1 MNARTE
7 ISKSITH
14 CLVYGQNHEKGG
26 ECFFSQDLDPTLSP
40 EEQAKDWE
48 TMSNDYKRNI
58 CHIIVSFSDN
68 DTKKLRAMNPRD
80 MVRRE
85 REILLTFFKE
95 LKSRGNDITESPY
108 AVFHHGNTDNEHFH
122 IYVHMT
128 NRKGKRWENKFVRKN
143 AIRSAAKVSLD
154 FGLEGSRKAMMREL
168 AHQQHVNGQSTEERA
183 KRTRSRE
190 RSSDQQTINERMYR
204 AERNREAEK
213 RKANFKLLIEKT
225 VASNPDNVVIELRKF
240 GIELFQDPSL
250 GIAMKAVDKD
260 GKERRY
266 ALKKHLKVSDS
277 VIAKLSTL
285 KLPADYVSVTDKKK
299 AEAKAH
305 VVEKVSAGRTAHPS
319 AKGSQRT
326 NGMPIS
332 GASSSV
338 LNVGG
343 GSHGG
348 TTQQG
353 DVNPDGS
360 RNINRDDLDEEWRRR
375 NGYHM

>member
-1 MNARTE
+1 M
-7 ISKSITH
+7 SKSITH

-48 TMSNDYKRNI
+48 AMSNNYKRNI

-85 REILLTFFKE
+85 REILLAFFKE
-95 LKSRGNDITESPY
+95 LKNRGNDITESPY

-168 AHQQHVNGQSTEERA
+168 AHQQHISGQSIEERT

-213 RKANFKLLIEKT
+213 RKANFKLLIEKM
-225 VASNPDNVVIELRKF
+225 VDSNPDDVVVELRKV

-250 GIAMKAVDKD
+250 GIAMKGVDKE

-266 ALKKHLKVSDS
+266 ALKKHLKVNDY
-277 VIAKLSTL
+277 VIAKLSIL

-305 VVEKVSAGRTAHPS
+305 VVEKVSAGLTAHPS
-319 AKGSQRT
+319 PKGSQRT

-332 GASSSV
+332 GASSYV
-338 LNVGG
+338 LNVNG

>member
-7 ISKSITH
+7 MSTSITH
-14 CLVYGQNHEKGG
+14 CLVYGQNRDKGG
-26 ECFFSQDLDPTLSP
+26 ECFFSQDLDPTLTP
-40 EEQAKDWE
+40 EEQARDWE
-48 TMSNDYKRNI
+48 AMSNNYKRNI

-85 REILLTFFKE
+85 REILLAFFKE
-95 LKSRGNDITESPY
+95 LKIRGNDITESPY

-128 NRKGKRWENKFVRKN
+128 NRKGERWENKFVRKN

-154 FGLEGSRKAMMREL
+154 FGLEGSRKAMIREL
-168 AHQQHVNGQSTEERA
+168 AHQQYVNGQNSEEKVKT
-183 KRTRSRE
+183 KRSHKPA
-190 RSSDQQTINERMYR
+190 SDQQSINDRMRR
-204 AERNREAEK
+204 AESVREAEK

-225 VASNPDNVVIELRKF
+225 VSSDPDDVVVELRKF
-240 GIELFQDPSL
+240 GIELFRDPSL
-250 GIAMKAVDKD
+250 GIAMRAIDKE

-266 ALKKHLKVSDS
+266 ALKKHLGVNDAT
-277 VIAKLSTL
+277 IAKLESL
-285 KLPADYVSVTDKKK
+285 KLQTDYVSVSDKKR
-299 AEAKAH
+299 AEAKAAVKSGPAVKH
-305 VVEKVSAGRTAHPS
+305 SSQSPKQSSKTAH
-319 AKGSQRT
+319 ANGKGLS
-326 NGMPIS
+326 N
-332 GASSSV
+332 A
-338 LNVGG
+338 LNAGG

-348 TTQQG
+348 TSQQG

-360 RNINRDDLDEEWRRR
+360 RSYNSDDLDEQWRRR